1 MFIQK
6 RDGRRQSV
14 SFDKVTARIN
24 KLSYG
29 LNTQFVDP
37 LAVSQKVRTRPTTVG
52 LCAKLPLSASS
63 VALLA
68 T

>member
-37 LAVSQKVRTRPTTVG
+37 LEVSQKVRFETRPPAPSG
-52 LCAKLPLSASS
+52 L
-63 VALLA
+63 
-68 T
+68 